1 MIIAID
7 ETGSFHSGSTEMNF
21 FVAAH
26 IRQRKT
32 LYKQKKFYFKE
43 WEYTLPKNIK
53 NSKGEIKSN
62 KLSDERLTE
71 FVKKVVCSHYY
82 IGVTPLA
89 IRPSKHDEPL
99 IEKYKS
105 VQHIGIVEGA
115 KFYQNKGRKKN
126 AKLYE
131 DFGNWLKK
139 ISYVQFLKI
148 FLLGECISTALV
160 NTVGHSISG
169 GYDDELSRIKILI
182 DKDFIKEPQHNIF
195 WHELL
200 RNQIYEHSKKNPMPV
215 LKTWLKKDHPFLKK
229 YMSKGYIDLN
239 ELFWKN
245 TSFVLSHKNFE
256 IRIADTISTV
266 LNRYFNRKG
275 CNMAYSLLKN
285 CFLHHGKVTE
295 VILNDFDLDK
305 WEYNPND
312 NPWLNLKDNLSK
324 QFE

>member
-32 LYKQKKFYFKE
+32 FYKQKKFCFKE
-43 WEYTLPKNIK
+43 WENTLPKNIK
-53 NSKGEIKSN
+53 NSKGEFKSN
-62 KLSDERLTE
+62 KLSNERLTE
-71 FVKKVVCSHYY
+71 FVRKVVCSHYY
-82 IGVTPLA
+82 IGITPLA
-89 IRPSKHDEPL
+89 IRPSKNDETL

-105 VQHIGIVEGA
+105 VQHIGIIEGV
-115 KFYQNKGRKKN
+115 KFYKNKGRDKN

-131 DFGNWLKK
+131 DFGNWHKK
-139 ISYVQFLKI
+139 LSYVQFLKI
-148 FLLGECISTALV
+148 FMLGACISSALV

-169 GYDDELSRIKILI
+169 GYDNELTRIKILI

-195 WHELL
+195 WRELL
-200 RNQIYEHSKKNPMPV
+200 RNQIYAHSKKSPMPV
-215 LKTWLKKDHPFLKK
+215 LKTWLKNDHPFLKK

-239 ELFWKN
+239 ELFWKH

-256 IRIADTISTV
+256 IRIADTINTV
-266 LNRYFNRKG
+266 LNRYFNKKE
-275 CNMAYSLLKN
+275 CNRAYKMLKK
-285 CFLHHGKVTE
+285 CFLQHGKVTE
-295 VILNDFDLDK
+295 LLLNDFDLDK

-312 NPWLNLKDNLSK
+312 NPWLNLEAHLSI
-324 QFE
+324 